1 MNAYG
6 RDFDE
11 TKCMTFFI
19 KNEKLLAK
27 YNEIWKKVSSITKI
41 EFENKPVYNKK
52 SLKTKLESY
61 NGKINT
67 NLHNNKVPKEGS
79 Q

>member
-1 MNAYG
+1 MYA
-6 RDFDE
+6 FL
-11 TKCMTFFI
+11 I

-61 NGKINT
+61 NGKNQ
-67 NLHNNKVPKEGS
+67 HKFS